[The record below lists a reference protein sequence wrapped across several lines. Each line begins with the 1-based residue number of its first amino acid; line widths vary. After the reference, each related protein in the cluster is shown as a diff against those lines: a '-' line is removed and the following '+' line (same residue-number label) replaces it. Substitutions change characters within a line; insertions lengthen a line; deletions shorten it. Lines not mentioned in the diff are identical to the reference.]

1 MKGLKIF
8 VPIVF
13 LFLLSSCGSVK
24 SDMKSFL
31 RCGIAANQLEQN
43 TASKKIKIKM
53 SQYVDKHKVDGS
65 ARDVMFLG
73 QEVRDEMSL
82 YNKGLERKIYT
93 LVKVYNSSECQ
104 EMHEQET
111 IGMPFKYYLVY
122 FFI

>member
-111 IGMPFKYYLVY
+111 ISMPFKYYLAY